1 MLSLTYDKKK
11 RGENMSFNYA
21 ILGLLNTNPMTG
33 YDIKKLIQNSSFLY
47 WSGNNNQIYKGLL
60 HLQNMDLVTNETLHQ
75 DGAPSKKIY
84 TITELGQ
91 KELRKWILES
101 PKEPPEFKKDFLIQ
115 LACSSDLE
123 TEEIL
128 EMLNQYKESIEMKI
142 LIEKELLRRQEFI
155 SMRNK
160 NEEFIWKMIKEN
172 LISTYENELIWIE
185 KVKTGISK

>member
-1 MLSLTYDKKK
+1 
-11 RGENMSFNYA
+11 MSFNYA
-21 ILGLLNTNPMTG
+21 ILGLLNTRPMTG

-60 HLQNMDLVTNETLHQ
+60 HLQNMELVTNEVLHQ

-84 TITELGQ
+84 TITNLGQ
-91 KELRKWILES
+91 KELKKWILES

-115 LACSSDLE
+115 LACSSELE
-123 TEEIL
+123 IEEIMD
-128 EMLNQYKESIEMKI
+128 MLKKYKESIEMKI
-142 LIEKELLRRQEFI
+142 LIEKELLRRQEVI

-160 NEEFIWKMIKEN
+160 NEEFIWTMIKEN

-185 KVKTGISK
+185 KIKAGISK